1 MIFISVRGISVR
13 TTVVKYINNSN
24 KVDGVKLFWANSP
37 PVYAALHELSG
48 RQ

>member
-24 KVDGVKLFWANSP
+24 LTI
-37 PVYAALHELSG
+37 YAALHELSG